1 MAGARGAQRVW
12 KSAVELEGHLAQHGL
27 NPALY
32 GVGGAKSVE
41 QLREEIAKGES
52 LLRTEG
58 GRLER
63 VVEVLSVM
71 VRGRG
76 GTFLLEDRQVLPTG
90 ESRSRRG
97 VFLSEKL
104 VPGEDWRAAVPRA
117 VTEELG
123 SLRAADSDEF
133 EIRVDEATYRKT
145 VAEKVSNS
153 YPGLLSKYHMH
164 TVQAE
169 VTLASAPL
177 PAEYFD
183 TWEPRPGGRLR
194 TFWRWGPADSAD
206 GEGENLW
213 S

>member
-41 QLREEIAKGES
+41 QLREEIVKGET
-52 LLRTEG
+52 LLRTAEG

-90 ESRSRRG
+90 ESRNRRG

-133 EIRVDEATYRKT
+133 EIRVDEASYRKT

-153 YPGLLSKYHMH
+153 YPGLLSKYCMH

-177 PAEYFD
+177 PAEPF
-183 TWEPRPGGRLR
+183 EVRHAGAPGQAAGAR
-194 TFWRWGPADSAD
+194 D
-206 GEGENLW
+206 
-213 S
+213 